1 MVAFLRTIK
10 GFQLAKLLDI
20 KLLARLGTLRQL
32 EIFLHVAEAGSV
44 SRAAETLNLTQPSV
58 SIQVKKLSD
67 VIGLPLYEVIGKKLK
82 LTEAGRKVEEAGKE
96 IFKAVGRLDNEI
108 NNLKGLQSGTLSI
121 SVVTT
126 SKYFMP
132 YVMAPFCELY
142 PGVEVELNIGNRS
155 NIMERLNKNLDDLY
169 IFSKLPESLDIV
181 SYPFLPNPIA
191 VVASKKHELANKKK
205 LRWDD
210 IRDVR
215 FIMREAGSDSLF
227 SVNNYLKENNYKMTD
242 VMTIQSNEAI
252 KHAVMANMGISIIS
266 AYTLSNAD
274 TDGIVQLDVEGF
286 PLISQ
291 WEVVHMKEKKL
302 SLVAQKFLDFTL
314 NNGRNL
320 LPMKKIER
328 NVQSA
333 IDGKWG
339 S

>member
-1 MVAFLRTIK
+1 
-10 GFQLAKLLDI
+10 LAKLLDI

>member
-1 MVAFLRTIK
+1 LRTIK

-155 NIMERLNKNLDDLY
+155 NSMERLNKNLDDLY